1 MYTLATII
9 SFCGHIILG
18 VLVYSKNKSSEIN
31 KLFLLFTTTL
41 AFYILA
47 SYLSST
53 LADKSVFK
61 IVYFI
66 AQLIYASGL
75 AWIFSLCRDSN
86 SKRTLLVLTIG
97 FFLGILSMVDN
108 FAIKEIKSLGINN
121 VELII
126 GGYYWVFIIYSLAV
140 FITAFSLLFRT
151 IKNEKGIIKKKLMII
166 TFGLIVFSFCAIIT
180 SVILPAMGIYQLFYA
195 DILLSLIPIGS
206 AAYAM
211 TYYRHIN

>member
-75 AWIFSLCRDSN
+75 A
-86 SKRTLLVLTIG
+86 
-97 FFLGILSMVDN
+97 
-108 FAIKEIKSLGINN
+108 
-121 VELII
+121 
-126 GGYYWVFIIYSLAV
+126 
-140 FITAFSLLFRT
+140 
-151 IKNEKGIIKKKLMII
+151 
-166 TFGLIVFSFCAIIT
+166 
-180 SVILPAMGIYQLFYA
+180 
-195 DILLSLIPIGS
+195 
-206 AAYAM
+206 
-211 TYYRHIN
+211 